1 MSNFSI
7 ASVEVGIA
15 TIGSSIITSQS
26 AVTLEPLYTA
36 LITFGVSVV
45 TIVGGE
51 IIKWLVAYFKKKTQ
65 EIEGKEGEDK

>member
-15 TIGSSIITSQS
+15 TIGSSIITAQS

-65 EIEGKEGEDK
+65 EIEGKEGKK